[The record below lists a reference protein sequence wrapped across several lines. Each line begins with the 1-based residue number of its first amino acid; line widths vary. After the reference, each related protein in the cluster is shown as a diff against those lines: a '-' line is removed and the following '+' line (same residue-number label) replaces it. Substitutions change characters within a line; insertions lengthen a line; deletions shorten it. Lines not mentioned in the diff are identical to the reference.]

1 MSRVRALRVASIAA
15 LVAIGAFALP
25 AYAGASTVKRHDEPA
40 PPAAPP
46 LLSAETSRVP
56 IDSTYGSGSFG
67 TWGTDGFG
75 LPEYTY
81 TLNEETAPQAAQPEL
96 AGNRAAWHQAGN
108 DRI

>member
-81 TLNEETAPQAAQPEL
+81 TLNEL